1 MIHDVVIEE
10 KRYTGEN
17 ASRDSFKIIGAYT
30 NYRDAYMAAKK
41 QLVSTP
47 LVTGRDMINCF
58 VYGVDVVVVGQV
70 TTNNCQTTINVYR
83 IKED

>member
-10 KRYTGEN
+10 KRYIGDN
-17 ASRDSFKIIGAYT
+17 APRDSFRIIGAYA
-30 NYRDAYMAAKK
+30 NHSDAYMAAKK
-41 QLVSTP
+41 QLVSAP
-47 LVTGRDMINCF
+47 LVTGREMINRF
-58 VYGVDVVVVGQV
+58 VYGVDVVTVGQV

>member
-10 KRYTGEN
+10 KRYTGDN
-17 ASRDSFKIIGAYT
+17 APRDSFKIIGAYV
-30 NYRDAYMAAKK
+30 NHSDAYMAAKK
-41 QLVSTP
+41 QLVSVP
-47 LVTGRDMINCF
+47 LVAGREMINRF
-58 VYGVDVVVVGQV
+58 VYGVDVVTVGQV